1 MVALTP
7 SQKQFI
13 LDRFFKKLDVTN
25 WLEIAN
31 ELIEKGQCVVE
42 SNKPIWTDGIG
53 KYITIIPNDGVF
65 EAMLYKLDLHGLLAS
80 EYFKEALGSYLNIA
94 DLELKQ
100 EQIRLG
106 DLARLQQ

>member
-1 MVALTP
+1 MNLTP

-13 LDRFFKKLDVTN
+13 LDRFFKRLDVTN

-53 KYITIIPNDGVF
+53 KYITMIPNDGVF
-65 EAMLYKLDLHGLLAS
+65 EAVIYKLDLQG
-80 EYFKEALGSYLNIA
+80 FVGSVWF
-94 DLELKQ
+94 KQ
-100 EQIRLG
+100 ELLDYINQASVDLMKESIRINELTTM
-106 DLARLQQ
+106 LR